1 MIGFERP
8 DELGEAIL
16 RAANPVG
23 ATYARAEAVDV
34 RISARPAD
42 GRSAEALAELMAA
55 LGTLPAME
63 LHHLVAPAGIQVP
76 QLSIGGVGDHQ
87 YAGTGGRC
95 GNGRLEYR
103 LSLLRRHEPGGAF
116 HPNHPHGLHAHGSH
130 GGSLVGLGKAANL
143 QQGLAMGHRLASEG
157 GANPF

>member
-1 MIGFERP
+1 
-8 DELGEAIL
+8 
-16 RAANPVG
+16 
-23 ATYARAEAVDV
+23 
-34 RISARPAD
+34 
-42 GRSAEALAELMAA
+42 MAA